1 MKKALKEIQER
12 IRQAAVDAG
21 RDPEAIT
28 LVAVSKT
35 QSAET
40 VRQGIEAGI
49 RHLGENYIQEAIKKM
64 DELTASEVTWHF
76 IGHLQSNK
84 AKYAVGRFDWLHGV
98 DSRKLARTLD
108 REAEKQNLIQKVL
121 IEVNIAGEDSKFG
134 VAEDQVA
141 DLAKEIGAMAH
152 LSLRGLMTMPPLF
165 NDPEG
170 VRPFFS
176 ALRRLRDDIG
186 KLELPGVRME
196 ELSMGMTGDFEAAV
210 AEGATMVRIGTAIF
224 GARS

>member
-1 MKKALKEIQER
+1 MRKALEEIKER
-12 IRQAAVDAG
+12 ISQAAVDAG

-35 QSAET
+35 QSAEA

-49 RHLGENYIQEAIKKM
+49 RHLGENYIQEAVKKM
-64 DELTASEVTWHF
+64 DELAASEVTWHF

-84 AKYAVGRFDWLHGV
+84 AKYAVGRFDWIHGV
-98 DSRKLARTLD
+98 DSLKLARTLD

-141 DLAKEIGAMAH
+141 ALAREIGAMEH

-170 VRPFFS
+170 VRPFFA
-176 ALRRLRDDIG
+176 ALRRLRDDLG